1 MLDTEYKGCYVLE
14 DTHDFYDFVLFEDIA
29 EGSKIAVNSNHCQ
42 IDSFHQHID
51 PLQIILQQL
60 YTIIGGFIAV
70 CLIVGYDRQVTR
82 RSSANLATIS
92 LFIYIITIDLTIH
105 VFILAVIHQ

>member
-70 CLIVGYDRQVTR
+70 CLIIGYDRQDKKQQCQF
-82 RSSANLATIS
+82 AHHL